1 MIVPDP
7 ERDMVTVGAVVS
19 TRCDK
24 LAAIPE
30 KVKVALFDAA
40 SRIVPPS
47 AESVLKVALTPLVS
61 LSPATTVY
69 ENTNADVPVPLTYE
83 AVLFV
88 EPTRKVTVGVPV
100 TFTASVK
107 LNVA

>member
-1 MIVPDP
+1 MTVPEPD
-7 ERDMVTVGAVVS
+7 RVIDTVGAVVS

-24 LAAIPE
+24 LAEIPA
-30 KVKVALFDAA
+30 KVNVALFDAA
-40 SRIVPPS
+40 SRIVPTP
-47 AESVLKVALTPLVS
+47 AVSVLAVAVTPLVS

-69 ENTNADVPVPLTYE
+69 ENTKAVVPVPLTYE
-83 AVLFV
+83 AVLLV

>member
-1 MIVPDP
+1 MI
-7 ERDMVTVGAVVS
+7 VTVGAVVS
-19 TRCDK
+19 TLCDK

-30 KVKVALFDAA
+30 KVNDALFDAA
-40 SRIVPPS
+40 SRIVPPP
-47 AESVLKVALTPLVS
+47 AESVLAVALTPSVS
-61 LSPATTVY
+61 LSPEATVY
-69 ENTNADVPVPLTYE
+69 EKTKAVVPVPLTYE

-88 EPTRKVTVGVPV
+88 APTRNVTVGVPV